1 MSSSAKKGKAARL
14 RSGTPAG
21 SDAEAAIPG
30 GLHICVPADLCPVR
44 PFLRYMSLCWLTA
57 DAIPDPSQS
66 PAATACPADEESWDK
81 ALLRKLQTAP
91 PGADAPDMAPAGEPL
106 LEVHMLV
113 VFQGP
118 SVFTAHAWLGT
129 AALFEDCL
137 LRQSA
142 AVTSLSKIPAQR
154 RAAMSNHPPKTA
166 ACVSCSPS
174 AVLPRVVWQAPQEQP
189 LHPNWS
195 AGHLSQQGRLSAA
208 PPGH

>member
-1 MSSSAKKGKAARL
+1 MRSLSCQAARPPA
-14 RSGTPAG
+14 SGLEQLWCPARQRRARQRG
-21 SDAEAAIPG
+21 SDQPPQQAQMRR
-30 GLHICVPADLCPVR
+30 R
-44 PFLRYMSLCWLTA
+44 PF
-57 DAIPDPSQS
+57 Q
-66 PAATACPADEESWDK
+66 
-81 ALLRKLQTAP
+81 
-91 PGADAPDMAPAGEPL
+91 APDMAPAGEPL

-154 RAAMSNHPPKTA
+154 RAAMSNHPPKTV

-208 PPGH
+208 PPGP